1 MANRKIK
8 QDVFSYNTLL
18 DAICKGGQMDLSFD
32 ILAQMHVNRITP
44 NVVSYSTVIDGF
56 AKTGRYEEA
65 LCLFDE

>member
-1 MANRKIK
+1 
-8 QDVFSYNTLL
+8 
-18 DAICKGGQMDLSFD
+18 MDLSFD